1 MDHNGVETVCAL
13 ATPPGR
19 SAIAVIRISGNKA
32 FEVPKIFSVSQ
43 PAANRFS
50 VCRLQFRGKILDKV
64 IILLMKG
71 PNSSTGEDVC
81 EIHCHGSQAAINL
94 IMEALLT
101 TKGFRM
107 AYPGEFTRRGFLNG
121 KMDLSGVEGLADLID
136 AETPAQLY
144 QAWAQ
149 IDGKLRAPVTA
160 WREELIKIASQL
172 EALIDFIE

>member
-81 EIHCHGSQAAINL
+81 EIHCHGGRAVIEAI
-94 IMEALLT
+94 
-101 TKGFRM
+101 M
-107 AYPGEFTRRGFLNG
+107 ATLATA
-121 KMDLSGVEGLADLID
+121 SGYRL
-136 AETPAQLY
+136 
-144 QAWAQ
+144 
-149 IDGKLRAPVTA
+149 
-160 WREELIKIASQL
+160 
-172 EALIDFIE
+172 DFIKLGLRLMENCGRQLQLGEKS